1 MGLFGYGDQS
11 KDFGQITLF
20 YDDLALVKD
29 KKVIEFQIKSEMA
42 SLSIQLE
49 QEEFS
54 TYSIHLMA
62 QNQNKK
68 QLQSVGQSFK
78 DITTSR
84 KILNISMDLL
94 VPDVVYTFVIRKLK
108 YAESTQAELNEIGE
122 RFNNP
127 FSLKIELS
135 ENDT

>member
-1 MGLFGYGDQS
+1 MGLFGYRDQS

-29 KKVIEFQIKSEMA
+29 KKVIEFQVKSEMA

-54 TYSIHLMA
+54 TYSIHLLA
-62 QNQNKK
+62 QNKNKK

-135 ENDT
+135 ENDS